1 MFFGKSYWKTF
12 EQGIQREWLMT
23 NGIGGFSCSS
33 IIGANSRRY
42 HGLLTASLNPPVERF
57 LVLSSINESIIFS
70 NEKVHLYS
78 FKTPDFTAHGEYHL
92 ESFQYNYIP
101 EYNYRVGSMVIQK
114 EYAFYT
120 VRTRLLLFI
129 QFIMQSIALC
139 ALHL

>member
-57 LVLSSINESIIFS
+57 LVLSSIN
-70 NEKVHLYS
+70 
-78 FKTPDFTAHGEYHL
+78 
-92 ESFQYNYIP
+92 
-101 EYNYRVGSMVIQK
+101 
-114 EYAFYT
+114 
-120 VRTRLLLFI
+120 
-129 QFIMQSIALC
+129 
-139 ALHL
+139 